1 MEYYHYG
8 LDEDRKNVVYLT
20 IGRQKRV
27 MEKSNTLMTS
37 GSIWKQILRFSI
49 PLILGNLFQQMYSIV
64 DSIIVGN
71 VVGSDALAAVGASG
85 SIIQLLIGFIIGA
98 SAGAGVVTSQYYGA
112 QNEEGVRK
120 SVHTTIAI
128 AIVCGVIISV
138 VGVVST
144 NWILEMMD
152 TPEEVF
158 DDAAAYLRWFF
169 AGHFFAVIY
178 NLLAGILNAVGNSK
192 RALIFLVIAT
202 VCNIVLDILFVAVFK
217 WGVVG
222 AAIATDLSQAV
233 SCVCIL
239 VYMYHSKQPYRI
251 RFKDIGF
258 HDNLLKR
265 IIVLG
270 LPTGVQ
276 NIIISLSNV
285 ILQASVNS
293 FGATVMASYAA
304 FNRIDGFILLPV
316 LSIGTAATT
325 FAGQNYGA
333 KKIERILDGLK
344 ISVGMGT
351 IYSIVAAAVMLVAG
365 PYIIQIF
372 TTEQAVIDAG
382 VKMMWY
388 MYPFYWLLAMFH
400 IALGSVRG
408 VGKTMESMMISV
420 FSLCVCRVIWIFT
433 AVKMWHHLFTLSMAY
448 SVTWLIG
455 AVIVLIYLK
464 KRNWIEIEE
473 RKVNGGM

>member
-1 MEYYHYG
+1 
-8 LDEDRKNVVYLT
+8 
-20 IGRQKRV
+20 
-27 MEKSNTLMTS
+27 MEKKSTLMTS

-85 SIIQLLIGFIIGA
+85 AIIQLLIGFIIGA

-112 QNEEGVRK
+112 QNAEGVRK
-120 SVHTTIAI
+120 AVHTTFAI

-138 VGVVST
+138 VGILST
-144 NWILEMMD
+144 EWILKMMD
-152 TPEEVF
+152 TPAEVF
-158 DDAAAYLRWFF
+158 DGAASYLRWFF

-178 NLLAGILNAVGNSK
+178 NMLAGILNAVGNSK
-192 RALIFLVIAT
+192 RSLIFLIIAT

-217 WGVVG
+217 WGIVG
-222 AAIATDLSQAV
+222 AAIATDLSQAI

-239 VYMYHSKQPYRI
+239 VYMYHSSQSYRI
-251 RFKDIGF
+251 RFKEIGF

-270 LPTGVQ
+270 IPTGLQ

-285 ILQASVNS
+285 IVQASVNS

-316 LSIGTAATT
+316 ISIGTAATT

-333 KKIERILDGLK
+333 QKIDRIHSGLK
-344 ISVGMGT
+344 VSVGMGT
-351 IYSIVAAAVMLVAG
+351 GYALVAGAVMLIAG

-372 TTEQAVIDAG
+372 TTEQPVIDAG
-382 VKMMWY
+382 VQMMWY
-388 MYPFYWLLAMFH
+388 MYPFYWALAIFH

-408 VGKTMESMMISV
+408 VGKTMESMLISV
-420 FSLCVCRVIWIFT
+420 FSLCVVRVLWIFT
-433 AVKMWHHLFTLSMAY
+433 AVKMWHTLFMLMMCY
-448 SVTWLIG
+448 PVTWLVG
-455 AVIVLIYLK
+455 ALIVLIYLK
-464 KRNWIEIEE
+464 KRKWIDVEDIGET
-473 RKVNGGM
+473 V